1 VSVHG
6 YGGTRSTRSPLL
18 RRRSDVGCTS
28 LHAITWPPF
37 AACVGTIARTLVRQF
52 HDAMERAGADR
63 VFLVGHGLG
72 GVVVRHAVQE
82 LGPEPHVRTAVTV
95 ASPHRG
101 TRARRSPTTPPLTGG
116 GVSSAPSP
124 TERRRQPAPRSCW
137 RTSVPAGVSA
147 T

>member
-6 YGGTRSTRSPLL
+6 YGGTRSTRSPLQ
-18 RRRSDVGCTS
+18 RRRSDAGCTS
-28 LHAITWPPF
+28 LHAITWTPF
-37 AACVGTIARTLVRQF
+37 APCVGTIARTLVRQC

-63 VFLVGHGLG
+63 VSLVGHGLG

-101 TRARRSPTTPPLTGG
+101 THARRSPTTPPLTGG
-116 GVSSAPSP
+116 GCFSAPSP
-124 TERRRQPAPRSCW
+124 TGPTAAAGTQELLEDVRAG
-137 RTSVPAGVSA
+137 GVSA